1 MQEWLEQ
8 ILYQYA
14 NIAPLIIFFVLVIAA
29 LNIPISEDLTVI
41 IAGIFVAN
49 VAPQQIGWMHLAL
62 ISGAV
67 GGDMLSYIIG
77 RKAGGTILEMP
88 LFQRVMPTNK
98 FNLLSRHFAKHATLT
113 ILLGRLIPF
122 GVRNALSLFSGIT
135 RFPVWKFLLLDTIS
149 GSFSISIIYLLSRY
163 YSDKILQDIRTVQFI
178 LLLFFL
184 GMVSYAVNKI
194 WRHYKEKKSHSTEE
208 ITEEATHEDVS
219 VKEHL

>member
-41 IAGIFVAN
+41 IAGIFVSN
-49 VAPQQIGWMHLAL
+49 VVPQQIGWMHLAL
-62 ISGAV
+62 IAGAV
-67 GGDMLSYIIG
+67 GGDMLSYVIG
-77 RKAGGTILEMP
+77 RKAGDSILKMP
-88 LFQRVMPTNK
+88 LFQRVMPQRK
-98 FNLLSRHFAKHATLT
+98 LDLLSQHFAKHASLT

-135 RFPVWKFLLLDTIS
+135 HFPVWKFLLLDTIS
-149 GSFSISIIYLLSRY
+149 GSLSISVIYLLSRY
-163 YSDKILQDIRTVQFI
+163 YSNKILQDIRTVQLI

-184 GMVSYAVNKI
+184 GMVGYAVNKI
-194 WRHYKEKKSHSTEE
+194 WRHYQQKKHHSTEE
-208 ITEEATHEDVS
+208 TAENTTHEDANVG
-219 VKEHL
+219 